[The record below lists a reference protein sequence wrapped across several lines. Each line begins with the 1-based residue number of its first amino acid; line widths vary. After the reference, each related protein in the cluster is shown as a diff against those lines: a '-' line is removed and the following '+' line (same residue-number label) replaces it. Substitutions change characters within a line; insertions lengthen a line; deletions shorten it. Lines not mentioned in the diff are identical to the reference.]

1 MPIALVREVSPTL
14 ASCELTHLAREQL
27 DVELARRQH
36 HAYAELLTRLGCEV
50 HWIPEAPDLP
60 DAVFVEDTAV
70 VVDEVA
76 VITRPGAESRRP
88 ETESIAQALT
98 RFRRV
103 VAITGPGT
111 LDGGDVLRVRR
122 TVYVGRSGRTNAEG
136 VAQLDRHLAPYGY
149 RVRAV
154 EVDGCLHLKS
164 AVTEVTED
172 TLLFNPAWADARA
185 FAGHALVEIDPA
197 EPYAANG
204 LRIGPSLVYPEAF
217 PRTRLRLEQ
226 RGIGIAAVDL
236 SELAKAEG
244 AVTCCSVIFEP
255 HPAHLSG

>member
-1 MPIALVREVSPTL
+1 MTIALVREVSPTL
-14 ASCELTHLAREQL
+14 ASCELTHLDREPL
-27 DVELARRQH
+27 DVDVARRQH
-36 HAYAELLTRLGCEV
+36 HAYADLLTRLGCEV
-50 HWIPEAPDLP
+50 HWIPETPDLP

-70 VVDEVA
+70 VVNEVA
-76 VITRPGAESRRP
+76 VVTRPGAESRRP
-88 ETESIAQALT
+88 ETETMAQALT

-103 VAITGPGT
+103 VAIAAPGT
-111 LDGGDVLRVRR
+111 LDGGDVLRVGR

-149 RVRAV
+149 RVHPM

-164 AVTEVTED
+164 AVTEVAED
-172 TLLFNPAWADARA
+172 TLLFNPAWVDAAALAD
-185 FAGHALVEIDPA
+185 HSLIEIDPA

-204 LRIGPSLVYPEAF
+204 LRIGASLIYPEAF
-217 PRTRLRLEQ
+217 PRTRRRLEQ
-226 RGIGIAAVDL
+226 WGIGVAALDV

-255 HPAHLSG
+255 GPANLSG